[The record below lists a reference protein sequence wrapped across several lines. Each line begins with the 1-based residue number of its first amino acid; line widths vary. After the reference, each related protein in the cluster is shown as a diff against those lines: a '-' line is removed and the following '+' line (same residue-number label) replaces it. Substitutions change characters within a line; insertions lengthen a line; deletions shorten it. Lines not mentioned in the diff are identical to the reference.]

1 MRGGFYIR
9 LAKDGIV
16 KNRKLY
22 FPYILTC
29 ICMTMMYYILYY
41 LGFCA
46 DFTKVRGGEMLQAL
60 LSLGVW
66 VIAIFSLIFL
76 YYTNSAGGRKNS
88 DFTISW
94 AWASAT
100 WCGSLPGKMS

>member
-29 ICMTMMYYILYY
+29 ICMCIIL
-41 LGFCA
+41 A
-46 DFTKVRGGEMLQAL
+46 SVR
-60 LSLGVW
+60 
-66 VIAIFSLIFL
+66 I
-76 YYTNSAGGRKNS
+76 
-88 DFTISW
+88 
-94 AWASAT
+94 
-100 WCGSLPGKMS
+100 LPKCVAARCSRPC

>member
-46 DFTKVRGGEMLQAL
+46 EH
-60 LSLGVW
+60 
-66 VIAIFSLIFL
+66 AI
-76 YYTNSAGGRKNS
+76 
-88 DFTISW
+88 
-94 AWASAT
+94 
-100 WCGSLPGKMS
+100 